1 MSDKSNE
8 QQQQQQQQEDA
19 PKVEKKI
26 TNKQDGVKMA
36 AGYLIGW
43 ILFIVIF
50 KLVYGRYRKSQSKTI
65 PIDFA
70 GLILDREP
78 QELVREE
85 SGEGGL

>member
-1 MSDKSNE
+1 MSDKTNE
-8 QQQQQQQQEDA
+8 QQQQQQQQEEA

-50 KLVYGRYRKSQSKTI
+50 KVVYGRYRKSQSKSY
-65 PIDFA
+65 PLKSA
-70 GLILDREP
+70 Y
-78 QELVREE
+78 LV
-85 SGEGGL
+85 L